1 MNVRQRTALYEAT
14 PLEHLALMRLLGTY
28 ALRLG
33 EGLAIPDTNFD
44 PTARTLKIDQSWSRS
59 RVIGPKTE
67 AGDRTLILAD
77 DDVALLLEAR
87 SRARR
92 IPNMHGLLFPGPQ
105 GGYIDPSNWRETVFH
120 PSVRCAVVA
129 GGLTERLAGML
140 VPHSLRHTA
149 IHIMLEVDGVDM
161 HQVMKIAGHSS
172 ITTTVDLYG
181 HVKPRRVPVS

>member
-1 MNVRQRTALYEAT
+1 MNVRQRTAVYEAT

-92 IPNMHGLLFPGPQ
+92 IPNMHGLLFPAPKAATSIHRTGARPCSTPA
-105 GGYIDPSNWRETVFH
+105 YAVLSSLVVSPSDLPECLFRIRFATRPSTSCSRSTV
-120 PSVRCAVVA
+120 
-129 GGLTERLAGML
+129 
-140 VPHSLRHTA
+140 
-149 IHIMLEVDGVDM
+149 
-161 HQVMKIAGHSS
+161 S
-172 ITTTVDLYG
+172 ICI
-181 HVKPRRVPVS
+181 RS